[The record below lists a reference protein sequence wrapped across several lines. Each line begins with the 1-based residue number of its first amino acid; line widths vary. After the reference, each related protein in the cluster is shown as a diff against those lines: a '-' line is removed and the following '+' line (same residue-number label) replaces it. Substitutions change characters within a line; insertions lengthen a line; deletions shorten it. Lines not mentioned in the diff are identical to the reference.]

1 MPSVS
6 ASISIPSAFLRY
18 RAIVDDWEAFVAAL
32 RRPLPVCAWTNT
44 LRTTP
49 AQVKAALEAEGL
61 KPEPLAW
68 RPDAFR
74 LPSDSQPGN
83 RLAYVLG
90 HYHVQEE
97 VSLLPVPL
105 LDPQPGERVLDLCAA
120 PGGKTAQIAVRM
132 QNRGTVVANDRN
144 PLRLRQLSGTI
155 ERLGLLNVTTT
166 LHDGADYP
174 LESGPFDRVLVDV
187 PCSCEGNFRKDQQ
200 VADAFAGAPE
210 LCGLQ
215 TALLHRAVML
225 CRPGGRIVYATCT
238 FAPEENELVV
248 DAVLRRWGEALRLLP
263 AHLEG
268 FRGAPGLI
276 EWNGRRLHPSLE
288 QTLRVWPHLNDTG
301 GFFVAV
307 LERQA

>member
-1 MPSVS
+1 MKQVP
-6 ASISIPSAFLRY
+6 ATFMRY
-18 RAIVDDWEAFVAAL
+18 QALVDDWAAFVQAL
-32 RRPLPVCAWTNT
+32 WRPLPVCVWTNT

-49 AQVKAALEAEGL
+49 EQLKAMLEAEGL
-61 KPEPLAW
+61 APVPLAW
-68 RPDAFR
+68 RSDAFR
-74 LPSDSQPGN
+74 LPPNSRPGN
-83 RLAYVLG
+83 RLTYVLG

-105 LDPQPGERVLDLCAA
+105 LDPKPGERVLDLCAA
-120 PGGKTAQIAVRM
+120 PGGKTAQIAARL
-132 QNRGTVVANDRN
+132 QNRGTVVANDSN

-155 ERLGLLNVTTT
+155 ERLGFVNVTTT
-166 LHDGADYP
+166 LHDGANYP

-187 PCSCEGNFRKDQQ
+187 PCSCEGNFRKDPQ

-248 DAVLRRWGEALRLLP
+248 DAVLHRWGGALRLLP
-263 AHLEG
+263 VRLEA
-268 FRGAPGLI
+268 FRSAPGLT
-276 EWNGRRLHPSLE
+276 EWNGRRLHPSLVYA
-288 QTLRVWPHLNDTG
+288 LRVWPHLNDTG